1 VLSLFDALP
10 EEGELV
16 VGVEPPGLAAV
27 PCGVPPGGAF
37 LMTLNASGVSLS
49 GTGPPGGVV
58 FSMTL
63 KAGGRGPSEAMVPPG
78 GAAFSCTVK
87 ASGVGDDAAPEPGG
101 WVAAPARAGWGKA
114 LGGRRITDADGGMD
128 VEDLLLKVA
137 EGRLALPGGV
147 ATLGGRAPGLA
158 C

>member
-1 VLSLFDALP
+1 VLSLFDAFP

-37 LMTLNASGVSLS
+37 LMTLDASGVSLS
-49 GTGPPGGVV
+49 GTGPPGGVA

-63 KAGGRGPSEAMVPPG
+63 KAGGRGPSEATDPPG

-87 ASGVGDDAAPEPGG
+87 DSGVGDDAASEPGG
-101 WVAAPARAGWGKA
+101 WDAAPARADRGNA
-114 LGGRRITDADGGMD
+114 LGGRRTTVAGGEVD
-128 VEDLLLKVA
+128 VEDLLRKVA
-137 EGRLALPGGV
+137 EGRLAVPGGV
-147 ATLGGRAPGLA
+147 ATLGG
-158 C
+158 